1 MYLTD
6 GNPVLE
12 NYRKIKSGL
21 TLEQKTAID
30 ALYEE
35 KAPGF
40 IVLKR
45 TRREKR
51 VGDVFVC
58 SVQEGV
64 YYYGKILNNC
74 IEADGSGFYDGNI
87 LVVLYRGCTK
97 RKTMDDFVGDI
108 NNIMF
113 APKIVFPQSWSNGY
127 FETIGNVPLTDEEK
141 TFDYGFWKEKGISG
155 KGYFVKENGSIMEHM
170 PKCFSIYSITTYFGF
185 SRLIKEAII
194 IDPSLAIVKN
204 N

>member
-12 NYRKIKSGL
+12 NHHKIKSGL

-35 KAPGF
+35 KVPGF

-64 YYYGKILNNC
+64 YYYGKILNDCIKVEGSNFYNC
-74 IEADGSGFYDGNI
+74 CV
-87 LVVLYRGCTK
+87 LVVLYKGCTG

-113 APKIVFPQSWSNGY
+113 APQIVLPQSWSNGY

-155 KGYFVKENGSIMEHM
+155 KGYFVKEDESVLDHM
-170 PKCFSIYSITTYFGF
+170 PKCFASMGLTTYFGF
-185 SRLIKEAII
+185 SMLIKEAII